1 LSDNYEKIIYENLDK
16 GYQYRLTLSEFRET
30 EYLHLR
36 KYFLSYEG
44 DWIPSKEGASI
55 PCSIQN
61 VFQVL
66 DGLIDVC
73 SRSESLDSIKT
84 HFENKI
90 SSLKANTP

>member
-1 LSDNYEKIIYENLDK
+1 MDK

-30 EYLHLR
+30 EYLHIR

-44 DWIPSKEGASI
+44 EWIATKEGAAI

-61 VFQVL
+61 VYQLL

-73 SRSESLDSIKT
+73 SRSESSDAIAQHLALKIKDL
-84 HFENKI
+84 NN
-90 SSLKANTP
+90 LPQ